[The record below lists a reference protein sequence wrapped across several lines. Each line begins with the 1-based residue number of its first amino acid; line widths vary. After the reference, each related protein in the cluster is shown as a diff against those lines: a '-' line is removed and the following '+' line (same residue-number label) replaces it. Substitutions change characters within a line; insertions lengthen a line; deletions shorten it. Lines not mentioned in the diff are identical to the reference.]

1 MNILFIISIFACLF
15 TYLGSRHKIRFVL
28 EIGFI
33 ILFCFSAFRFAY
45 GNDYLNYAA
54 LFETINSDQFTFKGL
69 INKEIY
75 KEPGWALLNILCE
88 PLTFFGLQI
97 IVSLLTVGSV
107 YFVIKKDVSEKWQ
120 PLAVL
125 IYVFNFSF
133 YALSLSMMRQSLAM
147 SIFLIAVH
155 FMMKSNK
162 ITSLLI
168 TYVASLF
175 HTSALILIP
184 FMFIQYINVKNVKGW
199 IVLCV
204 IASFVLFMGADIV
217 NSVFGAV
224 LDNDSF
230 SMYNSQNNLSGSST
244 IGLGA
249 ILMFFIPF
257 IVFASALSEQNLS
270 NNKYVLLLA
279 MITTVLIPLSMHASL
294 FMRVTFYFNIL
305 YLLAI
310 PIALDNTSKSQH
322 RKILIG
328 LYLIGMLL
336 TYFMTI
342 NNVTY
347 SKSYSEYMTIFEAG
361 LKML

>member
-1 MNILFIISIFACLF
+1 M
-15 TYLGSRHKIRFVL
+15 
-28 EIGFI
+28 
-33 ILFCFSAFRFAY
+33 
-45 GNDYLNYAA
+45 
-54 LFETINSDQFTFKGL
+54 
-69 INKEIY
+69 
-75 KEPGWALLNILCE
+75 P
-88 PLTFFGLQI
+88 
-97 IVSLLTVGSV
+97 
-107 YFVIKKDVSEKWQ
+107 
-120 PLAVL
+120 
-125 IYVFNFSF
+125 
-133 YALSLSMMRQSLAM
+133 
-147 SIFLIAVH
+147 
-155 FMMKSNK
+155 
-162 ITSLLI
+162 
-168 TYVASLF
+168 
-175 HTSALILIP
+175 
-184 FMFIQYINVKNVKGW
+184 
-199 IVLCV
+199 
-204 IASFVLFMGADIV
+204 FMGADIV
-217 NSVFGAV
+217 DSIFGAV

-230 SMYNSQNNLSGSST
+230 SMYNSQDNLSGSST

-310 PIALDNTSKSQH
+310 PIALDNMSKSQH

-336 TYFMTI
+336 TYYMTI